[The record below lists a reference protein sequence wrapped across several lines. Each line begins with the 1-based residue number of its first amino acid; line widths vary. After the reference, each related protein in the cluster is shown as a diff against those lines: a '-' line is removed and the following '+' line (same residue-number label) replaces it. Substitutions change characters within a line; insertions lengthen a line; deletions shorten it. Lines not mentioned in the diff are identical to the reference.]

1 MSDRENKNPSVE
13 ELLALLNT
21 LIKENEFL
29 KFENDTLI
37 KQNKLHIAVFEKQQ
51 RRIENINRFNE
62 LLNQINLLPE
72 SNIEDN
78 TLKNESKL
86 PGDVGEQSNN
96 EMNSSSNESN
106 SQNNESNTSNNES
119 ITSNKE
125 SNTSNNESITSNKES
140 NTSYNENKTSNNES
154 YTSSNESK
162 TSSNESKTSNNESN
176 TSNNESNTSNNE
188 SNTSNNESNSR
199 NNESFILG
207 SEKNI
212 RSNFDNISLNKE
224 NLSDE
229 EVNRAIKEKLGK
241 KFGKKYIDKTLSR
254 YADEIFYINKNE
266 KIRVEEIQSYTN
278 ISFPAIMRDIL
289 FLKKHKW
296 IEKVGPHK
304 GGHYAL
310 TKIGK
315 KLCEKDKLIN

>member
-62 LLNQINLLPE
+62 LLNKINLLPE
-72 SNIEDN
+72 SNIENN
-78 TLKNESKL
+78 TSKNESKL
-86 PGDVGEQSNN
+86 PGDEGEQSNN
-96 EMNSSSNESN
+96 EMNTSSNESIA
-106 SQNNESNTSNNES
+106 SHNESNTSNNEMNNS
-119 ITSNKE
+119 NNESNTSSNE
-125 SNTSNNESITSNKES
+125 SNTSNNERITSSNES
-140 NTSYNENKTSNNES
+140 NTSSNESIASYNESKTSNNES
-154 YTSSNESK
+154 NTSS
-162 TSSNESKTSNNESN
+162 NESN

-199 NNESFILG
+199 NNESIIQNI
-207 SEKNI
+207 EKNI
-212 RSNFDNISLNKE
+212 RINIDKIPLNKE
-224 NLSDE
+224 NNSEE

-241 KFGKKYIDKTLSR
+241 KFGKKYFDKTLSR

-315 KLCEKDKLIN
+315 ELCEKELK

>member
-106 SQNNESNTSNNES
+106 SQNNESNTSNNEM
-119 ITSNKE
+119 
-125 SNTSNNESITSNKES
+125 NN
-140 NTSYNENKTSNNES
+140 
-154 YTSSNESK
+154 
-162 TSSNESKTSNNESN
+162 
-176 TSNNESNTSNNE
+176 SNNE

-199 NNESFILG
+199 NNESIIQNI
-207 SEKNI
+207 EKNI
-212 RSNFDNISLNKE
+212 RINIDNIPLNKE
-224 NLSDE
+224 NNSEE

-241 KFGKKYIDKTLSR
+241 KFGKKYFDKTLSR
-254 YADEIFYINKNE
+254 YADEIFFINKNE

>member
-106 SQNNESNTSNNES
+106 SQNNESNTSNNEMNN
-119 ITSNKE
+119 SNNE
-125 SNTSNNESITSNKES
+125 SNTSNNESNTSYNEMNTSNKES
-140 NTSYNENKTSNNES
+140 N
-154 YTSSNESK
+154 
-162 TSSNESKTSNNESN
+162 TSNNESN

-199 NNESFILG
+199 NNESIIQNI
-207 SEKNI
+207 EKNI
-212 RSNFDNISLNKE
+212 RINIDNIPLNKE
-224 NLSDE
+224 NNSEE

-241 KFGKKYIDKTLSR
+241 KFGKKYFDKTLSR
-254 YADEIFYINKNE
+254 YADEIFFINKNE

>member
-106 SQNNESNTSNNES
+106 SQNNESNTSNNEMNNS
-119 ITSNKE
+119 NNESNTSNNESNTSYNEMNTSNKE
-125 SNTSNNESITSNKES
+125 SNTSN
-140 NTSYNENKTSNNES
+140 
-154 YTSSNESK
+154 
-162 TSSNESKTSNNESN
+162 NESKTSNNESN

-199 NNESFILG
+199 NNESIIQNI
-207 SEKNI
+207 EKNI
-212 RSNFDNISLNKE
+212 RINIDNIPLNKE
-224 NLSDE
+224 NNSEE

-241 KFGKKYIDKTLSR
+241 KFGKKYFDKTLSR
-254 YADEIFYINKNE
+254 YADEIFFINKNE

>member
-78 TLKNESKL
+78 TSKNESKL
-86 PGDVGEQSNN
+86 PGDEGEQSNN

-106 SQNNESNTSNNES
+106 SQNNESNTSSNES
-119 ITSNKE
+119 NTSSNESNTSSNE
-125 SNTSNNESITSNKES
+125 SNTSNNESN
-140 NTSYNENKTSNNES
+140 
-154 YTSSNESK
+154 TSSNER
-162 TSSNESKTSNNESN
+162 N

-188 SNTSNNESNSR
+188 SNTSSNESNSR
-199 NNESFILG
+199 NNESIIQNI
-207 SEKNI
+207 EKNI
-212 RSNFDNISLNKE
+212 RINIDKIPLNKE
-224 NLSDE
+224 NNSEE
-229 EVNRAIKEKLGK
+229 EVNRAIKEMLGK
-241 KFGKKYIDKTLSR
+241 KFGKKYFDKTISR

>member
-1 MSDRENKNPSVE
+1 MSDRENKNPTIE

-106 SQNNESNTSNNES
+106 SQNNESNTSNNEMNNS
-119 ITSNKE
+119 NNESNTSNNESNTSYNEMNTSNKE
-125 SNTSNNESITSNKES
+125 SNTSN
-140 NTSYNENKTSNNES
+140 
-154 YTSSNESK
+154 
-162 TSSNESKTSNNESN
+162 NESKTSNNESN

-199 NNESFILG
+199 NNESIIQNI
-207 SEKNI
+207 EKNI
-212 RSNFDNISLNKE
+212 RINIDNIPLNKE
-224 NLSDE
+224 NNSEE

-241 KFGKKYIDKTLSR
+241 KFGKKYFDKTLSR
-254 YADEIFYINKNE
+254 YADEIFFINKNE

>member
-106 SQNNESNTSNNES
+106 SQNNESNTSNIEMNNSNNES
-119 ITSNKE
+119 NTSNNESNTSYNEMNTSNKE
-125 SNTSNNESITSNKES
+125 SNTSNNESK
-140 NTSYNENKTSNNES
+140 
-154 YTSSNESK
+154 
-162 TSSNESKTSNNESN
+162 

-199 NNESFILG
+199 NNESIIQNI
-207 SEKNI
+207 EKNI
-212 RSNFDNISLNKE
+212 RINIDNIPLNKE
-224 NLSDE
+224 NNSEE

-241 KFGKKYIDKTLSR
+241 KFGKKYFDKTLSR
-254 YADEIFYINKNE
+254 YADEIFFINKNE